1 MITDQ
6 TRILFSNLS
15 RSNLSN
21 FSLFLSSFFFSF
33 LYRFQF
39 YFCIFPQPLY
49 IWERE
54 RTKMGKGKHF
64 LLFFIAKVVFVR
76 YKKSACF
83 FSVFDSVFPIGDRNT
98 HKMIWNCLVVCW
110 ATQYDVN
117 IEFQC
122 WEKEEVYLEIYHTL
136 NWIRFHATNNIG
148 FSHRCGCGTW
158 AWHLK

>member
-39 YFCIFPQPLY
+39 YFCIFPQPMY

-83 FSVFDSVFPIGDRNT
+83 FRYLTVCFRSVIVIHIKWYEIVLLFAEQHNTTSILNFSVGKKKKYI
-98 HKMIWNCLVVCW
+98 
-110 ATQYDVN
+110 
-117 IEFQC
+117 
-122 WEKEEVYLEIYHTL
+122 
-136 NWIRFHATNNIG
+136 
-148 FSHRCGCGTW
+148 
-158 AWHLK
+158 